1 MDNKTITIIILSLI
15 ILVISTV
22 FIGNK
27 IIDKYRSEGFDSG
40 YNTAT
45 RDVII
50 KIVNDLQING
60 FIQITANNQTIT
72 LVPYTGVAS
81 DSAFPLTSTVVAVK
95 IDGKKIVIENE

>member
-1 MDNKTITIIILSLI
+1 MI

-40 YNTAT
+40 YNTAIQ
-45 RDVII
+45 DVVI

-60 FIQITANNQTIT
+60 FTQITTNNQTIT
-72 LVPYTGVAS
+72 LVPYTGGS
-81 DSAFPLTSTVVAVK
+81 
-95 IDGKKIVIENE
+95 